1 MTQTTLSSTKS
12 TFLLPDTLSSALTQL
27 IDRVQPGIVQV
38 RNSGRGAGTGIIWRT
53 DGTIVTNHHVVPHDD
68 ATIHVHLTDDRVFD
82 AKVIDRNPK
91 LDIAM
96 LKITADNLTAVPVGD
111 SSRLRIGE
119 FVFAI
124 GNPWGHRGVVTAG
137 IVSGLSTVKLPD
149 SDSTTQ
155 YIKSDVQL
163 APGFSGGPLLDA
175 SGTVVGIN
183 AMVFGGDLGVCI
195 PSNVVSDWIAGLPRR
210 QVSLSIELQPVEL
223 PDSLRTKEP
232 ALAKR
237 ATGLLVVGASLD
249 GHQDSASVLIGDVLL
264 DVDGQPVDDVNSLL
278 GRLARHDAR
287 SSVRLNV
294 IRGGVYQAVNV
305 DIEAVTHNE

>member
-1 MTQTTLSSTKS
+1 M
-12 TFLLPDTLSSALTQL
+12 SSALTQL
-27 IDRVQPGIVQV
+27 IDRVQPSIVQV

-53 DGTIVTNHHVVPHDD
+53 DGTIVTNHHVVPNNE
-68 ATIHVHLTDDRVFD
+68 ATIQVHLTDNRIFD

-96 LKITADNLTAVPVGD
+96 LKITADNLTAIPTGN

-119 FVFAI
+119 LVFAI

-137 IVSGLSTVKLPD
+137 IISGLSTVKFAD
-149 SDSTTQ
+149 SDQTTQ
-155 YIKSDVQL
+155 YIKSDVHL

-210 QVSLSIELQPVEL
+210 QISLSIELQPIEL
-223 PDSLRTKEP
+223 PDSLRSKEP

-237 ATGLLVVGASLD
+237 ATGLLVVGAELN
-249 GHQDSASVLIGDVLL
+249 GHQNSTGVLIGDVLL
-264 DVDGQPVDDVNSLL
+264 DMDSKSIDDVNSLL
-278 GRLARHDAR
+278 GSLARLDAR
-287 SSVRLNV
+287 SSVRFNV
-294 IRGGVYQAVNV
+294 LRGGILQAVDVSIN
-305 DIEAVTHNE
+305 AVTHEG